1 MTKIFCN
8 GQHWKIKD
16 KQLVL
21 DTPEGQESVQ
31 RMMAVLEAKIR
42 LEIYNEIV
50 DMKLLDNRK
59 AIVKAGV
66 DNVALTVQ
74 ALIAEKVLGK

>member
-1 MTKIFCN
+1 MKLVCN

-21 DTPEGQESVQ
+21 DTPDGQNAVQ
-31 RMMAVLEAKIR
+31 RVMATLEAKIR
-42 LEIYNEIV
+42 LEIYDEII
-50 DMKLLDNRK
+50 DMKFTDNRK

-74 ALIAEKVLGK
+74 SIIADKVLGK